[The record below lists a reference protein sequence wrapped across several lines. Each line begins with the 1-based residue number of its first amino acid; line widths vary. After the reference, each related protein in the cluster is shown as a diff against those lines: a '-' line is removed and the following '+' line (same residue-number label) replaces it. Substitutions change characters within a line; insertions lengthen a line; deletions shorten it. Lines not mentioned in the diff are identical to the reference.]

1 MLIAFKMYSGIHL
14 CSVTLMLRIAIEPPV
29 LQAAALS
36 PVQTVEADAS
46 VHLIKA
52 SNVMPKGI
60 GLPTFVY
67 FLDPNKKS

>member
-1 MLIAFKMYSGIHL
+1 MCCNYTPEYPCI
-14 CSVTLMLRIAIEPPV
+14 VTWMLRIAIDPPV

-60 GLPTFVY
+60 CRLTVY
-67 FLDPNKKS
+67 NWVFP

>member
-1 MLIAFKMYSGIHL
+1 
-14 CSVTLMLRIAIEPPV
+14 MLRIAIDPPV